1 MKRKEAIENG
11 NKEKKERE
19 KKKANYFKAKR
30 FSQSQNRTILGHAR
44 LKMVKLREHA
54 TLFGIHRHYRDKGK
68 LDDWMVFSFHRSLR
82 PVYFNVNP
90 FCRTIC
96 IMDVDRLDTATFSP
110 SLVIVRDRQTP
121 RERERKRGESFFVSE
136 GKANTNVW
144 LIQCHQTSEKEA
156 IFTCLTSLLTS
167 FDSSL
172 SLLVV

>member
-11 NKEKKERE
+11 NKEKKEGK

-30 FSQSQNRTILGHAR
+30 FSQSRNRTILGHAR

-121 RERERKRGESFFVSE
+121 RKREREKERRVILCVGRESQHKCMAHSMPSN
-136 GKANTNVW
+136 K
-144 LIQCHQTSEKEA
+144 
-156 IFTCLTSLLTS
+156 
-167 FDSSL
+167 
-172 SLLVV
+172 